1 MPNPNTIS
9 TYRYQ
14 DIQIPDE
21 SIRKQFKQYMKI
33 GRYADALDLLTT
45 NAQKLQGKAY
55 VAEAINKIS
64 AGIVDLEKRYIDGVP
79 VFLSDLAHTFNTLIK
94 NMKRMGLWQNS
105 IQYYPYSYVVYNQ
118 EIYLCLKEP
127 PIGTL
132 PTVEQYWL
140 YLGLRGEEGAY
151 GIDVNMKY
159 GWTASAQYK
168 TNDLVVYNQNIYVA
182 LKDNAGANP
191 ETDETAWML
200 FILVVKGEINIG
212 MNPPTILAQNTI
224 WFKTKSDPLVATTAE
239 PIYGEF
245 FRYVVATKQWE
256 EMYPNTVFTLIDGY
270 EQYANMVENIEV
282 TIKPAD
288 WVNDQFTYPYRGL
301 DKKTTAF
308 IYPSLPYDSGQTKL
322 YNQLKLTVN
331 ANDLVLAKP
340 TSTTIDFDLPI
351 VISIQ

>member
-21 SIRKQFKQYMKI
+21 SIRKQFKQYMMT
-33 GRYADALDLLTT
+33 GRYAEALNLLTT

-55 VAEAINKIS
+55 VADAINKITT
-64 AGIVDLEKRYIDGVP
+64 GILDLQGRYNDGVP
-79 VFLSDLAHTFNTLIK
+79 VFLSDLAHQFNTLIK
-94 NMKRMGLWQNS
+94 NMKRMGLWQNTV
-105 IQYYPYSYVVYNQ
+105 QYYPYSYVVYNQ
-118 EIYLCLKEP
+118 EIYLCLTEP

-132 PTVEQYWL
+132 PSDEQYWL

-159 GWTASAQYK
+159 GWSASAQYK
-168 TNDLVVYNQNIYVA
+168 INDIVTYNQNIYVA
-182 LKDNAGANP
+182 LKDNANANP
-191 ETDETAWML
+191 ETDATAWML
-200 FILVVKGEINIG
+200 FILVAKGEINIG

-224 WFKTKSDPLVATTAE
+224 WFKTKSDPLVATTVE
-239 PIYGEF
+239 PIYGQF
-245 FRYVVATKQWE
+245 FRYIKDTKQWE
-256 EMYPNTVFTLIDGY
+256 EMYPNTVFTLVDGY
-270 EQYANMVENIEV
+270 GQYASMVENIEV
-282 TIKPAD
+282 VIKPTD
-288 WVNDQFTYPYRGL
+288 WINDQFAYPYRGL

-308 IYPSLPYDSGQTKL
+308 IYPSLPYDASQSKL

-340 TSTTIDFDLPI
+340 TSTAIDFNLPI